1 MSPSYFISGIGTGV
15 GKTIASAILTQVW
28 ATDYWKPVQAGDL
41 DYSDSDTVR
50 NLSRRVKKI
59 HPERFRLNLA
69 ASPHEA
75 AEADHLSISLTD
87 FELPITNNRLII
99 EGAGGLFVPLNGQHF
114 MIDLIER
121 LKLPVILVIRDY
133 LGCINHSLLS
143 INALRAK
150 NIPLAYVLFNGNFK
164 PATKSIIQKHLP
176 GEVLTLDLPELKQ
189 GEATSIEAISEHIKQ
204 QLNYKSK

>member
-1 MSPSYFISGIGTGV
+1 MLPSYFVSGIGTGV

-28 ATDYWKPVQAGDL
+28 AADYWKPVQAGDL

-50 NLSRRVKKI
+50 SLSRQAKKI

-75 AEADHLSISLTD
+75 ADADNLSISLTD
-87 FELPITNNRLII
+87 FELPVTGNRLIV
-99 EGAGGLFVPLNGQHF
+99 EGAGGLFVPINDQHF
-114 MIDLIER
+114 MIDLVKR
-121 LKLPVILVIRDY
+121 LKLPVILVLRDY

-143 INALRAK
+143 INALRTQ

-176 GEVLTLDLPELKQ
+176 DQVHTLYLPELKQ
-189 GEATSIEAISEHIKQ
+189 AEATCIEDISEHIKQ
-204 QLNYKSK
+204 QLNYNSK

>member
-1 MSPSYFISGIGTGV
+1 MFPNYFISGIGTGV

-28 ATDYWKPVQAGDL
+28 AADYWKPLQAGDL

-50 NLSRRVKKI
+50 SLSRLVKKI

-75 AEADHLSISLTD
+75 AEADHLSISLADFDLPATD
-87 FELPITNNRLII
+87 NRLIV
-99 EGAGGLFVPLNGQHF
+99 EGAGGLFVPLNEQHF

-133 LGCINHSLLS
+133 LGCINHALLS
-143 INALRAK
+143 INALRTR

-164 PATKSIIQKHLP
+164 PATKGIIQKHLP
-176 GEVLTLDLPELKQ
+176 GQVLTLDLPELKQ
-189 GEATSIEAISEHIKQ
+189 GEAICIEAISEHIKQ
-204 QLNYKSK
+204 QLNYNSK